1 MKKPTLFKFQNQNL
15 TVITDERTGEP
26 WFYAKDICNVL
37 GLGNVSQSLS
47 LLDSD
52 EKNTIISNDG
62 KRGNPKKSI
71 VNESGLY
78 SLIMNSRKKEANIFR
93 RWVTKDV
100 LPTLRKTGKYEIT
113 QIPNGKQLLLDSKQ
127 NRNTM
132 TDVWQAHGAEKNIHY
147 INLTKQEYQVLFGDR
162 KLKKKDLSDKDKT
175 ILSMLEFTESMKLS
189 QNKDISGYYEL
200 KDSVTDTGS
209 KLVSFFES
217 IGIDCTNTKQIG
229 V

>member
-1 MKKPTLFKFQNQNL
+1 MQQPTIFNFNNQNL

-26 WFYAKDICNVL
+26 WFYAKELCDNLLIVNHRDAIKSIPTELKGVVSTDTL
-37 GLGNVSQSLS
+37 G
-47 LLDSD
+47 
-52 EKNTIISNDG
+52 G
-62 KRGNPKKSI
+62 KQGVAI
-71 VNESGLY
+71 VNEKGLY
-78 SLIMNSRKKEANIFR
+78 RLVMRSRKKEAESFKN
-93 RWVTKDV
+93 WLADDV
-100 LPTLRKTGKYEIT
+100 IPTLRKTGKYEMNK
-113 QIPNGKQLLLDSKQ
+113 IPNGKQLLLDSKQ

-147 INLTKQEYQVLFGDR
+147 INLTKQEYQVLFGNK

-209 KLVSFFES
+209 KLVGFFES
-217 IGIDCTNTKQIG
+217 IGIDCKNTKQIG